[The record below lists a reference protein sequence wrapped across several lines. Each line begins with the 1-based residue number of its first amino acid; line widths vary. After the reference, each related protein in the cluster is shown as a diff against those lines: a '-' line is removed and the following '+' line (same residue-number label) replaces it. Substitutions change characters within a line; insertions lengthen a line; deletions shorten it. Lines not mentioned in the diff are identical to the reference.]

1 MPPPPHDPLRES
13 ILAAVRS
20 APERPML
27 SSAPVAAVRATPA
40 PAGTGRRK
48 LWQLPGHLH
57 CQLIGTCLPI
67 EQVRRLATGAG
78 YENDALSD
86 YELHHACVHAA
97 ADRHHALAIA
107 LQRAF
112 EKRHARHVRRY
123 ARERDGDVL
132 RTLWIA
138 DREDGDI
145 AGALWA
151 LVTHPCRDEA
161 LITEIF
167 GEVHMLQHGSVS
179 QDNTLRRQV
188 FESRAGRERAER
200 QRDEAQDRLTAMR
213 TERDALSRALD
224 ASRSALDSLR
234 RQAKPPPRAALVERD
249 PQRLQRQERLIVS
262 LRERAAVQRGIL
274 DTAQAE
280 RKALS
285 SDVQRLECLLERLL
299 ERKPDTH
306 DDIPTLCGR
315 CVLVIGGQPQQCH
328 HFRALVEAHDGV
340 FLHHDGGIENKATRV
355 AELVKR
361 ADAVLCPTEQISH
374 DAMKR
379 AKRLCRAD
387 AKPMLFLQRSSLA
400 AFADGLARLSDLT
413 TVSSVPADTSD

>member
-1 MPPPPHDPLRES
+1 M
-13 ILAAVRS
+13 
-20 APERPML
+20 
-27 SSAPVAAVRATPA
+27 
-40 PAGTGRRK
+40 
-48 LWQLPGHLH
+48 
-57 CQLIGTCLPI
+57 
-67 EQVRRLATGAG
+67 
-78 YENDALSD
+78 
-86 YELHHACVHAA
+86 
-97 ADRHHALAIA
+97 
-107 LQRAF
+107 
-112 EKRHARHVRRY
+112 RRY

-138 DREDGDI
+138 DRDDGDI

-151 LVTHPCRDEA
+151 LVTHACRDEA

-167 GEVHMLQHGSVS
+167 GQVHMLQHGSVS

-188 FESRAGRERAER
+188 FVSRAGRERAER

-224 ASRSALDSLR
+224 ASRTALDSLR

-280 RKALS
+280 R
-285 SDVQRLECLLERLL
+285 
-299 ERKPDTH
+299 
-306 DDIPTLCGR
+306 
-315 CVLVIGGQPQQCH
+315 
-328 HFRALVEAHDGV
+328 
-340 FLHHDGGIENKATRV
+340 V
-355 AELVKR
+355 AVLVKR

-413 TVSSVPADTSD
+413 TVSCVPADTSD